1 MASTGL
7 AITSQLLTHSEDT
20 LQSKLSC
27 PAAAAAAA
35 ATKWDREMVTMPV
48 MSGSEPRLDE
58 HTRILE
64 IPIRL

>member
-1 MASTGL
+1 MASTEL
-7 AITSQLLTHSEDT
+7 AITGQLLAHSEDT
-20 LQSKLSC
+20 LQSKLGC
-27 PAAAAAAA
+27 PAAAAA